1 MYKSRPQEVAM
12 EHDDGQLGFLFA
24 DLVPWNPKDA
34 QVSMEHPFFSL
45 SKKPDRTIRYYEHNG
60 NTITVTPSVA
70 GMPTIWDKEVL
81 IFCCSQ
87 IVKALD
93 MGRMPSRTI
102 RTTAYTLLKET
113 HRSIGIRGYQ
123 LLEETLERLR
133 SVTIKTNIKTADERT
148 REGFGLIERWKI
160 VENPSPKP
168 RMISIEIELS
178 TWLYRAVIN
187 KEILT
192 LNKDYFKLTGGI
204 ERRVYELCRKH
215 CGNQAKWEIGLEL
228 LHKKSGSKAPLKTFK
243 HTLGKIAEKN
253 ELPDYRL
260 LFQDNK
266 LTAFYDPTG
275 GDIQEIIDI
284 REILD
289 GLSAEVGQ

>member
-1 MYKSRPQEVAM
+1 MR
-12 EHDDGQLGFLFA
+12 DGDSQLGFLFA
-24 DLVPWNPKDA
+24 DLIPWKPKDA

-45 SKKPDRTIRYYEHNG
+45 SKKPDRAIRFYEHNG
-60 NTITVTPSVA
+60 NTIRIAPSVL

-87 IVKALD
+87 IIKAMD
-93 MGRMPSRTI
+93 IGREPNRTI

-113 HRSIGIRGYQ
+113 RRSIGKRGYV
-123 LLEETLERLR
+123 LLEEALNRLKG
-133 SVTIKTNIKTADERT
+133 VLINTNIETADERT
-148 REGFGLIERWKI
+148 RSGFGLLEDWKI
-160 VENPSPKP
+160 VEKQDPDP
-168 RMISIEIELS
+168 RMVSIEIKLS

-215 CGNQAKWEIGLEL
+215 CGNQAKWEIGLDL
-228 LHKKSGSKAPLKTFK
+228 LHKKSGSKALLKTFK
-243 HTLGKIAEKN
+243 FTLSRIVKKN

-260 LFQDNK
+260 LLNKNK
-266 LTAFYDPTG
+266 LTVFYDPAG
-275 GDIQEIIDI
+275 GNIQEVIDI

-289 GLSAEVGQ
+289 GLSL